1 MISPTTLYGVVAQ
14 LVERC
19 PEEAGV
25 GGSSPSDSTTSGCRI
40 VVDCVC
46 LPSRNHRGFESH
58 YPLFFIALWSNGR
71 TTDFG
76 SVCAGS
82 NPAGASMS
90 ERCSKSSNQDLKN
103 DSAECLRR
111 EWDIMG

>member
-25 GGSSPSDSTTSGCRI
+25 SGSSPFDSATSGYSI
-40 VVDCVC
+40 MVIM
-46 LPSRNHRGFESH
+46 
-58 YPLFFIALWSNGR
+58 IAFQALDVSSILTTRSFYFALSSNGR

-76 SVCAGS
+76 SVCVGS
-82 NPAGASMS
+82 NPAGAT
-90 ERCSKSSNQDLKN
+90 KQGLP
-103 DSAECLRR
+103 
-111 EWDIMG
+111 